1 MATLR
6 ASGLWLAQK
15 LTADDTVVV
24 FAFGWLLLFYIFFIL
39 LCLCLCSAHVME
51 KSQYL
56 QLDPAI
62 PGVYSGNPYP
72 FGIDP
77 VRMSS
82 GVKCQLWSPCCGDL

>member
-1 MATLR
+1 MTLEYF
-6 ASGLWLAQK
+6 LHLA
-15 LTADDTVVV
+15 DYYYFVY
-24 FAFGWLLLFYIFFIL
+24 FYITFVSP

-56 QLDPAI
+56 QLDPAV

-77 VRMSS
+77 VRTSS
-82 GVKCQLWSPCCGDL
+82 G